1 MVIVVVINYRSIN
14 YYKRFVMFPES
25 LQARLQEGLQIA
37 AMLEGVKMLQCTAP
51 VKQMLFSILYSAS
64 ISALSRD
71 SGISLRDYI
80 IGLTDDADIKTV
92 LAFLYDAVVDSAAV
106 SVEEIKIR

>member
-1 MVIVVVINYRSIN
+1 
-14 YYKRFVMFPES
+14 MFPEP

-37 AMLEGVKMLQCTAP
+37 AMLEGVKMLPCTTS
-51 VKQMLFSILYSAS
+51 VKQMLSSTLYSAS
-64 ISALSRD
+64 ISALRRD
-71 SGISLRDYI
+71 GGISLRDYI

-92 LAFLYDAVVDSAAV
+92 LAFLYDAAVDSAAV